1 MMTGLPPCRC
11 PMPGPLVETGS
22 VVAREWEVVISF
34 GEGFTDGDGDGEG
47 ETIGAGEGNV
57 RTGCASAI
65 GAIDCVSVEL
75 SCWLT
80 A

>member
-1 MMTGLPPCRC
+1 M
-11 PMPGPLVETGS
+11 
-22 VVAREWEVVISF
+22 VARVCEVEISG

-47 ETIGAGEGNV
+47 EAIGDGEGSVTIG
-57 RTGCASAI
+57 CAKAI